1 MAEPISWLRFWD
13 RFNFRSLGH
22 NVTEFNEK
30 DIWLTCVCVC
40 VCVCVCL
47 THDRDNIGL
56 LLFKIKKNLM
66 KLHNYFLSFL
76 PNLNDFFKTMIV
88 MYKLYTGYNLYL
100 LLNFCFKFSSFDL
113 LLPVKIYHQGPLKC
127 FVW

>member
-1 MAEPISWLRFWD
+1 MAEPIWWIRFWD
-13 RFNFRSLGH
+13 RFNFGSLGH

-40 VCVCVCL
+40 VCVCL

-56 LLFKIKKNLM
+56 LLFRIKKNLM
-66 KLHNYFLSFL
+66 KLHNYFLSFP
-76 PNLNDFFKTMIV
+76 PNLNDFFKTMIA

-100 LLNFCFKFSSFDL
+100 LLNFCFKFSPFDL
-113 LLPVKIYHQGPLKC
+113 FLPVKIYHQGPLKC

>member
-1 MAEPISWLRFWD
+1 MAEPISGLRFWD

-40 VCVCVCL
+40 L

-56 LLFKIKKNLM
+56 LLFRIKKNLM
-66 KLHNYFLSFL
+66 KLHNYFLSFP
-76 PNLNDFFKTMIV
+76 PNLNDFFKTMIA
-88 MYKLYTGYNLYL
+88 MYKLYTGYLT
-100 LLNFCFKFSSFDL
+100 D
-113 LLPVKIYHQGPLKC
+113 
-127 FVW
+127 